1 MHGRYCAY
9 FLLVLAD
16 MRVCVCA
23 RVLVIPLEYTAQF
36 AAYAVL
42 ASPIIISAD
51 LRAGS
56 VLYTEQR
63 GRDCMEKLLKNQ
75 DILRVQ

>member
-1 MHGRYCAY
+1 MHHIGTATANMHGWAVCI
-9 FLLVLAD
+9 FLLVH
-16 MRVCVCA
+16 V
-23 RVLVIPLEYTAQF
+23 EYTAQF
-36 AAYAVL
+36 ASYAVL

-63 GRDCMEKLLKNQ
+63 GKECMEKILKNKE
-75 DILRVQ
+75 ILQVQ